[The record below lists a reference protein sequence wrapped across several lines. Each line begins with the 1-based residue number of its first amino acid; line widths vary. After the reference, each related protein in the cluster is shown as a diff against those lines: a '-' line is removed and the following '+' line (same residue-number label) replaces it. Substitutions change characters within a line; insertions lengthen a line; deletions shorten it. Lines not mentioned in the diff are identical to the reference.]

1 MFASIQF
8 PNIENYLFRLPA
20 FDFMGHHL
28 GPFPLRWYALAYIAG
43 LIIGWRYMVRLTQ
56 DESLW
61 RDGQKRIDGGQC
73 DDFLFWATLG
83 VILGG
88 RIGFVLFYM
97 LPSPDQRD
105 IIAHN
110 PFAVLQIWNGGMS
123 FHGGLIGVAL
133 AIFFFARR
141 NAIPLLTLGDIVAAC
156 APIGLFFGRLA
167 NFVNGELWGRPTD
180 APWGMVF
187 CTPIIRRDNG
197 GICPAGEMA
206 RHPSQLYEASL
217 EGLALFLILWWATHK
232 LKSFQRPGLTIAL
245 FLFCYGLFR
254 FSLENVRQPDVT
266 MPLFPF
272 GITMGMMLSAPMMI
286 AGLALAAFAWTGRT
300 APPAKA

>member
-8 PNIENYLFRLPA
+8 PNIENYLFQLPA
-20 FDFMGHHL
+20 IDFLGRHL

-43 LIIGWRYMVRLTQ
+43 LVIGWRYMIRLAQ
-56 DESLW
+56 NESLW
-61 RDGQKRIDGGQC
+61 LKGQKRIDGGQC

-97 LPSPDQRD
+97 LPSPEQRD
-105 IIAHN
+105 IIAQN
-110 PFAVLQIWNGGMS
+110 PWAVVQIWNGGMS

-167 NFVNGELWGRPTD
+167 NFVNGELWGRQTD

-187 CTPIIRRDNG
+187 CTPNIKRDNG
-197 GICPAGEMA
+197 GICPAGELP
-206 RHPSQLYEASL
+206 RHPSQLYEAAL
-217 EGLALFLILWWATHK
+217 EGLLLFAVLWWATHK
-232 LKSFQRPGLTIAL
+232 LKSFQRPGLTIAV

-254 FSLENVRQPDVT
+254 FSLENVRQPDAT
-266 MPLFPF
+266 MPDFPF
-272 GITMGMMLSAPMMI
+272 GITMGMMLSAPMMLI
-286 AGLALAAFAWTGRT
+286 GVALAAMAWTGRT
-300 APPAKA
+300 NPAKA